1 MQKILVVV
9 FGLFYFVCMS
19 QSGSV
24 NYKVEPIQQ
33 DQSKQKEMPG
43 SLAKIINKLNKQL
56 KYVDVVLEFNAEE
69 SIFKVKESMNNDAT
83 FPLNDILRV
92 AKASGDYYTNKSDG
106 ECYKVIQFQDKDLS
120 IVTNT
125 PSWEITK
132 ETKTIQGYQCF
143 KATTTFLDPNESE
156 SKVTAWFVKDL
167 PYAFG
172 PKKYFGLPGLI
183 LEIEDFGYRFYA
195 TKIDLSENGKDI
207 ENPVKGKI
215 LTEQDYFAE
224 GRAMGNPYKN

>member
-1 MQKILVVV
+1 MQKVLIVV

-24 NYKVEPIQQ
+24 TYKVEPIEQ
-33 DQSKQKEMPG
+33 DQSKQKDIPEEFAEVFNM
-43 SLAKIINKLNKQL
+43 LNKQL
-56 KYVDVVLEFNAEE
+56 KYVDVVLDFNAEE
-69 SIFKVKESMNNDAT
+69 SIFKVKERMNTDAT

-92 AKASGDYYTNKSDG
+92 AKASGDYYTNTSEG
-106 ECYKVIQFQDKDLS
+106 ECYNVIQFQNKDLS
-120 IVTNT
+120 IKTDT
-125 PSWEITK
+125 PSWVITK

-156 SKVTAWFVKDL
+156 SKVTAWFAKKL

-183 LEIEDFGYRFYA
+183 LEIEDFGYRFHA
-195 TKIDLSENGKDI
+195 TKIDLLEKEKDI
-207 ENPVKGKI
+207 ENPVKGEI
-215 LTEQDYFAE
+215 MTEQDYFAK
-224 GRAMGNPYKN
+224 GRAMENPYRN